1 MQEATMNRV
10 AVLMLLAWIGA
21 TCGGSQP
28 PAPTPTT
35 PTPAPTPTAPTPA
48 APTPPTPPA
57 GNYTL
62 TFVTESNCADLP
74 ADVRTRTYAATVVP
88 LLNPD
93 WPPNSYRVLVA
104 GTTTWCC
111 SGPGEF
117 NMTVSGNSVAVTD
130 DTGDQVL
137 DEIPPF
143 RYLEFSVSG
152 DDSAKTPTMS
162 AISFQASLDY
172 CELRS
177 EIGRSSFCRFVPAD
191 RVIRYIHFCSGQII
205 LTRR

>member
-10 AVLMLLAWIGA
+10 AVLMLLALIGA
-21 TCGGSQP
+21 ACGGAQP

-35 PTPAPTPTAPTPA
+35 PPPAPTPA
-48 APTPPTPPA
+48 APTPPPTPPA

-62 TFVTESNCADLP
+62 TFVPESNCADLP

-93 WPPNSYRVLVA
+93 WPPNSYGVLVA
-104 GTTTWCC
+104 GTTTSCC
-111 SGPGEF
+111 LGPGEF

-137 DEIPPF
+137 DGIPPF

-162 AISFQASLDY
+162 TMSFQAFLDY

-177 EIGRSSFCRFVPAD
+177 EIGRSSYCRFVPAD
-191 RVIRYIHFCSGQII
+191 RVITYIHFCSGQIV